1 MLATNIVHVRQ
12 LTLGSGTRS
21 SSSSSHQFAIPY
33 PARERLT
40 LLMTDY
46 ELLTSSVQPRVRTTL
61 YVPLHPFVSLFLH
74 FASASL
80 EYRSQYFLTYQ
91 RGMMKVWKPFWYRN
105 LYAGLCG
112 FLCHLGQLENSLH
125 QNHHRSGKILLKV
138 ALTLQITWISVV
150 LRLGLESVVIRWSGS
165 SYAHDSIVAVKY
177 GSNSHLFQTRVW
189 GQGGVAH
196 TPHANLS
203 LCLAFTFTFV
213 NEVD

>member
-1 MLATNIVHVRQ
+1 MKPRIFFLLATTIVQKSSVRQ

-21 SSSSSHQFAIPY
+21 SSSSSHHFAIPY
-33 PARERLT
+33 PARERWT

-91 RGMMKVWKPFWYRN
+91 RGMMEVWKPFWYRN
-105 LYAGLCG
+105 LYAGLRG
-112 FLCHLGQLENSLH
+112 FLCHLGQLENSLY

-138 ALTLQITWISVV
+138 ALTLQITWINVAEAGSRVGGYSLV
-150 LRLGLESVVIRWSGS
+150 RKLIRSRFDRGS
-165 SYAHDSIVAVKY
+165 E
-177 GSNSHLFQTRVW
+177 VW
-189 GQGGVAH
+189 
-196 TPHANLS
+196 L
-203 LCLAFTFTFV
+203 
-213 NEVD
+213 